1 MKNRAFYAIKLALL
15 LYPFAG
21 EQLRRKHSDTAC
33 AEQRWEQTSTGTEMK
48 SVVCSGWE
56 VQAIKWQEMK
66 REKMKLL
73 GWSERILLTCQD
85 TAVTTAYGPD
95 QREDRKET
103 WRNCSC
109 PVRIRSATRVG
120 CWRGGGCRE
129 RQRGTW
135 KDWQLEWGKE
145 GHGWWERRTP
155 TPVPAWSLGKLA
167 DGGAPD
173 HAGQQDRHVCR
184 ASRWTSLRSWICSSE
199 EVD

>member
-56 VQAIKWQEMK
+56 VQVIKWQEMK

-109 PVRIRSATRVG
+109 PVRIRSATSVG
-120 CWRGGGCRE
+120 CWGGGWRL
-129 RQRGTW
+129 QRGTERNLKGLTARVREGRTW
-135 KDWQLEWGKE
+135 LMREKDPNTSASSKLGQTG
-145 GHGWWERRTP
+145 GWWCPWPRWP
-155 TPVPAWSLGKLA
+155 T
-167 DGGAPD
+167 
-173 HAGQQDRHVCR
+173 GQTC
-184 ASRWTSLRSWICSSE
+184 L
-199 EVD
+199 